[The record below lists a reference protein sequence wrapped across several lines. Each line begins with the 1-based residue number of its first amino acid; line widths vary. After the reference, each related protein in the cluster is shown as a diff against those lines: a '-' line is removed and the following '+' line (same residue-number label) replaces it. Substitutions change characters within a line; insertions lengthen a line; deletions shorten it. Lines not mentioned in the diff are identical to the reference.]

1 MMVVA
6 AAAVA
11 CGVVSARL
19 TATAVRLVDA
29 TVSPAAAAWAACG
42 AVLWACVAAR
52 VGLLLSLPLAP
63 VAVVVA
69 PLAVTDWTE
78 RRLPDV
84 FTLSAG
90 SATAAAMSVVAAVE
104 SSSAVLWLAAGLA
117 AGLAPAGHTLH
128 ARGLVPGW
136 VAPVSVWAATVTACA
151 LAGAGRLTAAV
162 VAGALAT
169 GVILI
174 GHLAGL
180 AGFGDVKMAPM
191 VCCAGWV
198 SWDSF
203 GGLWLAAATACAA
216 VWLSVLIGGLVT
228 VVSPR
233 LHTDGIP
240 LGAFLPGATL
250 AVAVA
255 VAWL

>member
-1 MMVVA
+1 MVVVA
-6 AAAVA
+6 AAAA
-11 CGVVSARL
+11 CGAVSARL
-19 TATAVRLVDA
+19 TATAVRQVGA
-29 TVSPAAAAWAACG
+29 TASPAAAAWAGCG
-42 AVLWACVAAR
+42 AVLWACAAAR

-78 RRLPDV
+78 RRLPDA
-84 FTLSAG
+84 FTLPAG
-90 SATAAAMSVVAAVE
+90 SATAAAMAAAAAVE
-104 SSSAVLWLAAGLA
+104 SPSAVLWLAAGAA
-117 AGLAPAGHTLH
+117 AGLALAGHTLH
-128 ARGLVPGW
+128 TRGLVPGW
-136 VAPVSVWAATVTACA
+136 VAPTSVWAATVAACA

-180 AGFGDVKMAPM
+180 AGFGDVKIAPM

-198 SWDSF
+198 SWDPF
-203 GGLWLAAATACAA
+203 GGLWLAATAAFAA
-216 VWLSVLIGGLVT
+216 VWLSVLVGGLVT
-228 VVSPR
+228 AVSPR
-233 LHTDGIP
+233 LHTNGIP
-240 LGAFLPGATL
+240 LGAFLPGAAL

-255 VAWL
+255 GAWL